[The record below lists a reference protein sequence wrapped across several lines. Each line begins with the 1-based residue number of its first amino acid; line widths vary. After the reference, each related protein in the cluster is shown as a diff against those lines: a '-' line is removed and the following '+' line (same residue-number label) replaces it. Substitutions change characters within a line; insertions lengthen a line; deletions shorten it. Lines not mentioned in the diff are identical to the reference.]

1 MQKLRGM
8 NQEANMQQQRF
19 FARSTP
25 HVKGLL
31 AQDLFDLGA
40 GNARETRAGV
50 SFSGSLETAYRAC
63 LWSRVG
69 SRILLP

>member
-1 MQKLRGM
+1 
-8 NQEANMQQQRF
+8 MQQQRF

-25 HVKGLL
+25 HVEGLL
-31 AQDLFDLGA
+31 AQELFDLGA
-40 GNARETRAGV
+40 GNVRETCAGV